1 MEGILIEPKDQA
13 ESAFI
18 HELLNKIGVKHADL
32 NLVEL
37 EDLAP
42 GMLMQEDEDD
52 NEIIDKEEFINQLKS
67 K

>member
-32 NLVEL
+32 NLDEL
-37 EDLAP
+37 EDLAL
-42 GMLMQEDEDD
+42 GLMMQEVEDD
-52 NEIIDKEEFINQLKS
+52 MDLASEDEVLK
-67 K
+67 KLRK

>member
-32 NLVEL
+32 NLDEL
-37 EDLAP
+37 EDLAL
-42 GMLMQEDEDD
+42 GLMMQEDEDD
-52 NEIIDKEEFINQLKS
+52 MDLASEDEVLK
-67 K
+67 KLRK

>member
-32 NLVEL
+32 NLDEL
-37 EDLAP
+37 EDLAL

-52 NEIIDKEEFINQLKS
+52 MDLASEDEVLK
-67 K
+67 KLRK